1 MRGQLRPADPHRLG
15 PYRLESRLGQ
25 GGMGTVYLG
34 RSRDG
39 RPVAVK
45 VIKAEFAYDE
55 EFRGR
60 FRSEVNRARQVP
72 PFCTAEVIDADAD
85 HETPYLVTEFV
96 DGPSLAEVVAD
107 QGPLTGG
114 SLHSVAVGVATAL
127 AAIHGAGVIHR
138 DLKPRNVLFALGTPK
153 VIDFG
158 IARAFEATS
167 QHTATDQMVGTV
179 AYMAPERFDT
189 VTDRALG
196 PAADVFAWGVV
207 VAYAATGRTPFS
219 ADSPVATAA
228 RILTQPPN
236 LAGVPEPLRHLVAAA
251 LDKDPDRR
259 PTAAELLDRLVT
271 TAVPDPAAGAAV
283 SAAGG
288 GGAGGATGS
297 ATEAFARRA
306 ADHSRAGVM
315 GAHAGLIG
323 DGAAGADGWAAGA
336 GNRSAGGG
344 DHGAAPAARAD
355 GPDGRAGGSG
365 RRAGG
370 SGGRAAGPGGR
381 AAGPGGRGGAATGTR
396 TRSRRWRRTAP
407 ALTAVAVV
415 AVAAA
420 LFAFTPVR
428 DLLPAGSPGP
438 EKRGPAAL
446 AAPGPVGSAS
456 SSSAASTSIGPAPRP
471 AASRR
476 SEPTSTAKPADG
488 GGVTVT
494 ASPATRVRLCGNA
507 DITVAISAQS
517 DDTTAIGTQKGLVNV
532 VNRSRTPCR
541 VDGRAFFRL
550 YNAADE
556 RVDVPTRSVAEP
568 GPAIDITLRPGGGA
582 FEGIKWQACDRDDAD
597 CPTGNTIR
605 GSLVS
610 SSQGVVADLEG
621 FPAPENSQ
629 ITMGSLQ
636 LGTLQPSTEGVVAW

>member
-1 MRGQLRPADPHRLG
+1 MRGQLRPTDPRRLG
-15 PYRLESRLGQ
+15 RYRLEARLGQ

-34 RSRDG
+34 RSREG

-45 VIKAEFAYDE
+45 VIKPEFAYDS

-85 HETPYLVTEFV
+85 HETPYLVTEYV
-96 DGPSLAEVVAD
+96 DGPSLAEVVID

-114 SLHSVAVGVATAL
+114 NLHSVAIGVATAL

-207 VAYAATGRTPFS
+207 VTYAATGRTPFN

-228 RILTQPPN
+228 RILTQQPN
-236 LAGVPEPLRHLVAAA
+236 LTGLPEPLRELVAAS

-259 PTAAELLDRLVT
+259 PTATELLDRLVAT
-271 TAVPDPAAGAAV
+271 GAPDPAAEALAARATQHLR
-283 SAAGG
+283 AATGG
-288 GGAGGATGS
+288 GGQASGGRNSGPPPS
-297 ATEAFARRA
+297 
-306 ADHSRAGVM
+306 D
-315 GAHAGLIG
+315 
-323 DGAAGADGWAAGA
+323 
-336 GNRSAGGG
+336 RSAPAGDWGG
-344 DHGAAPAARAD
+344 AARA
-355 GPDGRAGGSG
+355 GS
-365 RRAGG
+365 
-370 SGGRAAGPGGR
+370 P
-381 AAGPGGRGGAATGTR
+381 TR
-396 TRSRRWRRTAP
+396 TSSRHWRRTAP

-415 AVAAA
+415 AIAAA

-428 DLLPAGSPGP
+428 DLLSAGTPSP
-438 EKRGPAAL
+438 E
-446 AAPGPVGSAS
+446 
-456 SSSAASTSIGPAPRP
+456 
-471 AASRR
+471 R
-476 SEPTSTAKPADG
+476 SEPAAAAGPRPVVIPSSSDAVSRSAGPVPGPATSRRTSAAQKPAGDG

-494 ASPATRVRLCGNA
+494 ASPPTKVRLCGNG
-507 DITVAISAQS
+507 DITVAISAQG
-517 DDTTAIGTQKGLVNV
+517 DVTTIGTQKGLVNV
-532 VNRSRTPCR
+532 VNNSRTSCR

-556 RVDVPTRSVAEP
+556 QVDVPTRSVNEP
-568 GPAIDITLRPGGGA
+568 GPAIDITLRRGGGA

-605 GSLVS
+605 GGLVS
-610 SSQGVVADLEG
+610 SSEGVVADLDG
-621 FPAPENSQ
+621 FPAPEDSQ
-629 ITMGSLQ
+629 ITMSSLQ

>member
-1 MRGQLRPADPHRLG
+1 MRGQLRPTDPRRLG
-15 PYRLESRLGQ
+15 QYRLEARLGQ

-34 RSRDG
+34 RSREG

-45 VIKAEFAYDE
+45 VIKSEFAYDH

-85 HETPYLVTEFV
+85 HETPYLVTEYV
-96 DGPSLAEVVAD
+96 DGPSLAEVVAE

-189 VTDRALG
+189 ATDRALG

-207 VAYAATGRTPFS
+207 VAYAGTGRTPFN

-228 RILTQPPN
+228 RILTQPPD
-236 LAGVPEPLRHLVAAA
+236 LKGLPEPLRDLVAAS

-259 PTAAELLDRLVT
+259 PTATELLERLVAT
-271 TAVPDPAAGAAV
+271 GAPDPV
-283 SAAGG
+283 
-288 GGAGGATGS
+288 
-297 ATEAFARRA
+297 A
-306 ADHSRAGVM
+306 ADLATRAVQQSRPPAGP
-315 GAHAGLIG
+315 
-323 DGAAGADGWAAGA
+323 
-336 GNRSAGGG
+336 N
-344 DHGAAPAARAD
+344 
-355 GPDGRAGGSG
+355 
-365 RRAGG
+365 G
-370 SGGRAAGPGGR
+370 SGGDRDPAES
-381 AAGPGGRGGAATGTR
+381 ATVTR
-396 TRSRRWRRTAP
+396 TTSRRWRRAAP
-407 ALTAVAVV
+407 ALTAAAVV
-415 AVAAA
+415 GIVAA
-420 LFAFTPVR
+420 LFAFTPIR
-428 DLLPAGSPGP
+428 DLLSTAGSPGP
-438 EKRGPAAL
+438 RESAPAAL
-446 AAPGPVGSAS
+446 AVPGPIESAS
-456 SSSAASTSIGPAPRP
+456 PSGQVSASTGP
-471 AASRR
+471 
-476 SEPTSTAKPADG
+476 EPTRVTSRKTTSAPKPAG

-494 ASPATRVRLCGNA
+494 AAPPTRVRLCGNG
-507 DITVAISAQS
+507 DITVAISAQN
-517 DDTTAIGTQKGLVNV
+517 DDITVIGTQKGLVNV
-532 VNRSRTPCR
+532 VNRSHTSCR
-541 VDGRAFFRL
+541 VDGRAYFRL

-556 RVDVPTRSVAEP
+556 RVDVPTRPVDEP
-568 GPAIDITLRPGGGA
+568 GEALDITLRPGGGA

-605 GSLVS
+605 GSLS
-610 SSQGVVADLEG
+610 SSSAGVVADLDG
-621 FPAPENSQ
+621 FPADEDSR
-629 ITMGSLQ
+629 ITMSSLQ
-636 LGTLQPSTEGVVAW
+636 FGTLQPSTEGVVAW

>member
-1 MRGQLRPADPHRLG
+1 MRGQLRPTDPRRLG
-15 PYRLESRLGQ
+15 RYRLEARLGQ

-34 RSRDG
+34 RSDEG

-45 VIKAEFAYDE
+45 VIKAELAYDR

-85 HETPYLVTEFV
+85 HETPYLVTEYV
-96 DGPSLAEVVAD
+96 DGPSLAEVVRE

-138 DLKPRNVLFALGTPK
+138 DLKPHNVLFALGTPK

-189 VTDRALG
+189 ATDRALG

-207 VAYAATGRTPFS
+207 VAYAGTGRTPFN

-236 LAGVPEPLRHLVAAA
+236 LTGLPEPLRELVAAS
-251 LDKDPDRR
+251 LDKDPGRR
-259 PTAAELLDRLVT
+259 PTATDLLDRLVAT
-271 TAVPDPAAGAAV
+271 GGLGPAARELV
-283 SAAGG
+283 
-288 GGAGGATGS
+288 
-297 ATEAFARRA
+297 TEAIQRPRVAALGEGWSPPPGYGDASRSGPSGTGPDGTGPDGTGPGGETAGTARRA
-306 ADHSRAGVM
+306 R
-315 GAHAGLIG
+315 
-323 DGAAGADGWAAGA
+323 W
-336 GNRSAGGG
+336 RR
-344 DHGAAPAARAD
+344 AAPAL
-355 GPDGRAGGSG
+355 S
-365 RRAGG
+365 
-370 SGGRAAGPGGR
+370 AA
-381 AAGPGGRGGAATGTR
+381 
-396 TRSRRWRRTAP
+396 
-407 ALTAVAVV
+407 AVV
-415 AVAAA
+415 AIAAA
-420 LFAFTPVR
+420 LFAFTPAR
-428 DLLPAGSPGP
+428 DLLSTTGSP
-438 EKRGPAAL
+438 ETERSDPAAV
-446 AAPGPVGSAS
+446 AAPGPFASAS
-456 SSSAASTSIGPAPRP
+456 SDAATSPSVGPAPS
-471 AASRR
+471 AVTSRR
-476 SEPTSTAKPADG
+476 TSSAPKPAGDG

-494 ASPATRVRLCGNA
+494 ASPRTRVRLCGNA
-507 DITVAISAQS
+507 DITVSISAQS
-517 DDTTAIGTQKGLVNV
+517 DDTTAIGTQLGLVNV
-532 VNRSRTPCR
+532 VNKSRTSCR

-556 RVDVPTRSVAEP
+556 RVDVPTRSVSEP
-568 GPAIDITLRPGGGA
+568 GPAIDITLRVGGGA
-582 FEGIKWQACDRDDAD
+582 FEGIKWQACDVADGD
-597 CPTGNTIR
+597 CPVGNTIR

-610 SSQGVVADLEG
+610 SAEGVVADLDG
-621 FPAPENSQ
+621 FPAPEDSR
-629 ITMGSLQ
+629 ITMSSLQ

>member
-1 MRGQLRPADPHRLG
+1 MRGQLRPTDPRRLG
-15 PYRLESRLGQ
+15 RYRLEAVLGQ

-34 RSRDG
+34 RSDEG

-45 VIKAEFAYDE
+45 VIKAELAYDR

-85 HETPYLVTEFV
+85 HETPYLVTEYV
-96 DGPSLAEVVAD
+96 DGPSLAEVVRE

-138 DLKPRNVLFALGTPK
+138 DLKPHNVLFALGTPK

-189 VTDRALG
+189 TTDRALG

-207 VAYAATGRTPFS
+207 VAYAGTGRTPFN

-236 LAGVPEPLRHLVAAA
+236 LAGLPEPLRELVAAS
-251 LDKDPDRR
+251 LDKDPGRR
-259 PTAAELLDRLVT
+259 PTAADLLDRLVAT
-271 TAVPDPAAGAAV
+271 GAPDLSAQTLATRAAQQPWDASRGD
-283 SAAGG
+283 SAATRGGPVGG
-288 GGAGGATGS
+288 GPVGGGPGS
-297 ATEAFARRA
+297 GL
-306 ADHSRAGVM
+306 AGV
-315 GAHAGLIG
+315 A
-323 DGAAGADGWAAGA
+323 
-336 GNRSAGGG
+336 
-344 DHGAAPAARAD
+344 
-355 GPDGRAGGSG
+355 GSG
-365 RRAGG
+365 APDAG
-370 SGGRAAGPGGR
+370 
-381 AAGPGGRGGAATGTR
+381 TVTR
-396 TRSRRWRRTAP
+396 TTSRRWRRAAP
-407 ALTAVAVV
+407 VLAAVAVIG
-415 AVAAA
+415 VAAA

-428 DLLPAGSPGP
+428 DLLPAGASAP
-438 EKRGPAAL
+438 ETSDPAV
-446 AAPGPVGSAS
+446 AAPAPIGSAS
-456 SSSAASTSIGPAPRP
+456 SGASASPSIGPAPS
-471 AASRR
+471 AVTSRR
-476 SEPTSTAKPADG
+476 TSSAPKPAGDG
-488 GGVTVT
+488 GGVTIT

-507 DITVAISAQS
+507 DITVSISAQN
-517 DDTTAIGTQKGLVNV
+517 DDTTVIGTQRGLVNV
-532 VNRSRTPCR
+532 VNKSRTSCR

-556 RVDVPTRSVAEP
+556 RVDVPTTSVSEP
-568 GPAIDITLRPGGGA
+568 DPAIDITLRAGAGA
-582 FEGIKWQACDRDDAD
+582 FEGIKWQACDIGDGD

-610 SSQGVVADLEG
+610 SADGVVADLDG
-621 FPAPENSQ
+621 FPAPEDSR
-629 ITMGSLQ
+629 ITMSSLQ
-636 LGTLQPSTEGVVAW
+636 LGTLQPSAEGVVAW